1 MSGQSAQVLRLE
13 GPLTMHTVRGHLDA
27 GRSRL
32 ATGDLVVDFSAV
44 GEADSAAVALIFDWL
59 RAAGDSGHSLYVR
72 GLPDGLH
79 SLASLYGVE
88 ALLPPEA

>member
-1 MSGQSAQVLRLE
+1 MSAQSAQVLRLE
-13 GPLTMHTVRGHLDA
+13 GPLTMHTARSHVDE
-27 GRSRL
+27 GRTRL
-32 ATGDLVVDFSAV
+32 AKGDLVVDFSAV

-59 RAAGDSGHSLYVR
+59 RAAAVSGHSLYVR
-72 GLPDGLH
+72 ALPDGLR